1 MNIFIY
7 NRYTECPRFKQEK
20 NILYTIYE
28 LSKVK
33 KPVPTGRQASGFVI
47 FSGNYSS
54 IEIAS
59 TGQTS
64 AQEPQSVQ
72 SSGSIT

>member
-1 MNIFIY
+1 MVMVLKIVSINFCIAY
-7 NRYTECPRFKQEK
+7 CKKACLSNDKQAE
-20 NILYTIYE
+20 ILFM
-28 LSKVK
+28 LS
-33 KPVPTGRQASGFVI
+33 I
-47 FSGNYSS
+47 YSS